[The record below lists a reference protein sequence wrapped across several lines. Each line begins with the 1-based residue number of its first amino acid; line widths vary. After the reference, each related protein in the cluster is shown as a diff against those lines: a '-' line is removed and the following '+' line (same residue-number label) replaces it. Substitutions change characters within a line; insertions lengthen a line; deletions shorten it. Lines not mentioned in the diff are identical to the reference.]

1 MNENIY
7 HKSVMIDEVI
17 ASLKPS
23 DNEVY
28 VDCTVGA
35 GGHSKNILDTA
46 KCRVIGI
53 DKDPEA
59 ISICKEL
66 QKLYADRFSL
76 TEGSFGNIKEIVNSA
91 GINFVNGILLDL
103 GVSSMQLSSPE
114 RGFSFKYNSP
124 LDMRMNKRGEKA
136 YDLINSV
143 NESSLADIIFRYGEE
158 RKSRKIAK
166 EIVKKRKVKKI
177 STTSELSEIIAS
189 AVRFKHSKIHPA
201 TKTFQALRIYL
212 NDELMELYKV
222 LVSSEELLTQGGRLV
237 VIAFHSLEDR
247 IVKNFIRYNSVS
259 NKKYDI
265 LKPKSSFVYVSRKVI
280 RPSREEIE
288 LNKRAR
294 SARLRCAFRSSLSL
308 DRNHHMNHDFQ
319 KYGGV

>member
-17 ASLKPS
+17 ASLKPF
-23 DNEVY
+23 DNEIY

-66 QKLYADRFSL
+66 ETVYEDRFSL
-76 TEGSFGNIKEIVNSA
+76 TEDSFGNIKDIVNSV
-91 GINFVNGILLDL
+91 GINFVNGVLLDL
-103 GVSSMQLSSPE
+103 GASSMQLTSPE
-114 RGFSFKYNSP
+114 RGFSFQYNSP

-143 NESSLADIIFRYGEE
+143 DESSLADIIFRYGEE

-177 STTSELSEIIAS
+177 STTSELSAIITDV
-189 AVRFKHSKIHPA
+189 VRFRHSKIHPA

-212 NDELMELYKV
+212 NDELKELYKV
-222 LVSSEELLTQGGRLV
+222 LVASEELLTQGGRLV

-247 IVKNFIRYNSVS
+247 IVKNFIRDNSVS

-265 LKPKSSFVYVSRKVI
+265 LNPKSSFVYENRKVI

-294 SARLRCAFRSSLSL
+294 SARLRCAFRSSLPL
-308 DRNHHMNHDFQ
+308 TKNHHMNHSFQ